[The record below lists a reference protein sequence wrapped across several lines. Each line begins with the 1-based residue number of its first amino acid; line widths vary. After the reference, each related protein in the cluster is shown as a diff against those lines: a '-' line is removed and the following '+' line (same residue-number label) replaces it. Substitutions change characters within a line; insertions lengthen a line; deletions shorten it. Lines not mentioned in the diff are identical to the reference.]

1 MCVQQYY
8 PYKIHIPTILFFS
21 KEYMLPGRWCSF
33 PQFLFK
39 ISRSPS
45 MYVIKLLK
53 YILLLVNIL
62 KGKLFC
68 VFAGRESEPNEY
80 YQ

>member
-1 MCVQQYY
+1 
-8 PYKIHIPTILFFS
+8 
-21 KEYMLPGRWCSF
+21 
-33 PQFLFK
+33 
-39 ISRSPS
+39 